1 MRNEV
6 YKRKQLDVEDSEVN
20 LETLQKKIDDLHK
33 KYICLADNDST
44 DGAVLRDELKNLV
57 ATVIS
62 SIVETDKD
70 VKMVVRIAAKNKKK
84 GSLADYIHQKLA
96 AKQRAAHHCTPSCS
110 NPV

>member
-6 YKRKQLDVEDSEVN
+6 DKLTRLDVADYEVN
-20 LETLQKKIDDLHK
+20 LETLHKKIDDLHK
-33 KYICLADNDST
+33 NYICLADNDFT

-57 ATVIS
+57 ATVVS

-70 VKMVVRIAAKNKKK
+70 VKRVVRVAAKNKKE
-84 GSLADYIHQKLA
+84 GSLAGYIHQKLA
-96 AKQRAAHHCTPSCS
+96 AKQRAAHRCA

>member
-6 YKRKQLDVEDSEVN
+6 YKRKRLDVADPEVN
-20 LETLQKKIDDLHK
+20 LETLHEKIDDLHK

-44 DGAVLRDELKNLV
+44 DGAVLRDEIKNLV
-57 ATVIS
+57 ATVVS

-70 VKMVVRIAAKNKKK
+70 VNRLVRASAKSKKN
-84 GSLADYIHQKLA
+84 GSLADYIHQRLA
-96 AKQRAAHHCTPSCS
+96 AKQRAAHHCS

>member
-6 YKRKQLDVEDSEVN
+6 YKRKRLDVADPEVN
-20 LETLQKKIDDLHK
+20 LETLQKNIDDLHK
-33 KYICLADNDST
+33 KYICLADNDFT

-57 ATVIS
+57 ATVVS

-70 VKMVVRIAAKNKKK
+70 VNRLVRSTAKNKKE
-84 GSLADYIHQKLA
+84 GSLAGYIHQRLA
-96 AKQRAAHHCTPSCS
+96 AKQRAAHHCS

>member
-6 YKRKQLDVEDSEVN
+6 YKLKRLDVADYEVN
-20 LETLQKKIDDLHK
+20 LETLHKKIDDLHK

-57 ATVIS
+57 ATVVS

-70 VKMVVRIAAKNKKK
+70 VNRILRATAKSKKN
-84 GSLADYIHQKLA
+84 GSLADYIRQKLA
-96 AKQRAAHHCTPSCS
+96 AKQRAAHHCA